1 VASLTPVRM
10 AGPTALTTS
19 SAVLFTAT
27 KKTLL
32 RQLVLANTSASAVT
46 ATVSLVP
53 SGGTAG
59 TSNRLLG
66 GASVAANDDQVLDL
80 WQVLEV
86 GDKLAA
92 LAGTG
97 AVLVLTASGV
107 EIG

>member
-1 VASLTPVRM
+1 VALTPVRM

-19 SAVLFTAT
+19 SATVFTAT

-32 RQLVLANTSASAVT
+32 RQIVVANTSASAAT

-53 SGGTAG
+53 SGGSAG

-66 GASVAANDDQVLDL
+66 GVSVAANDDQIVDF
-80 WQVLEV
+80 WQVLEA